1 MASME
6 LLVICF
12 SYCVSSF
19 VNIPVR
25 PQYGF
30 NCYCSGIGLLMF
42 LIFINELTE
51 ALDRVGLTV
60 KLFVDNIM
68 VYITM
73 TLTNYPMP

>member
-1 MASME
+1 
-6 LLVICF
+6 
-12 SYCVSSF
+12 
-19 VNIPVR
+19 
-25 PQYGF
+25 
-30 NCYCSGIGLLMF
+30 MF